1 MDKINHKEL
10 LKGYDHCFE
19 CGRLLDIK
27 FLSQVPYFNG
37 HLIKGS
43 IHHKTI
49 CQSCKRNADN
59 ENLKIY
65 GNCINCGRLLPFKY
79 LERIL
84 YYKNGKLSNELL
96 CPACKIKS
104 KQVFGN
110 KDKIL
115 INTI

>member
-1 MDKINHKEL
+1 MNHKEPL
-10 LKGYDHCFE
+10 EGYGHCFE

-27 FLSQVPYFNG
+27 FLVQVPHFNG

-43 IHHKTI
+43 IHHNTI
-49 CQSCKRNADN
+49 CKSCKKNADA

-65 GNCINCGRLLPFKY
+65 GNCINCGRLLPFEY

-84 YYKNGKLSNELL
+84 HYKDGKLSNELL
-96 CPACKIKS
+96 CPTCKIKS